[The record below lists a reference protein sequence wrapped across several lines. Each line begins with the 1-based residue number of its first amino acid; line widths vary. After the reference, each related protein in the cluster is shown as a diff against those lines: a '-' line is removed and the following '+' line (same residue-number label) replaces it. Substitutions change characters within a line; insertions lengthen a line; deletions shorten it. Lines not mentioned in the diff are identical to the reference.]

1 MFSSINHTLNQ
12 NHYNKARKKK
22 ASLIE
27 PGTANFMGHILKR
40 CGVIRKERYNN
51 ILNVCIGT
59 MFVLVVGGTLYYAKR
74 VKNHKKQTKQMD
86 DYQKQAYIMETIQ
99 KIHNVKNTYH
109 NELASNIP
117 FESEL
122 HKKDKLFM

>member
-1 MFSSINHTLNQ
+1 MFEKHTS
-12 NHYNKARKKK
+12 K

-27 PGTANFMGHILKR
+27 PGTANFMGSILKR
-40 CGVIRKERYNN
+40 CGTFRKKRYNLAFN
-51 ILNVCIGT
+51 IIIGICFFT
-59 MFVLVVGGTLYYAKR
+59 ILFITLYYAKQA
-74 VKNHKKQTKQMD
+74 KQSSKDTKSMS
-86 DYQKQAYIMETIQ
+86 DYQKQVHIMETIQ
-99 KIHNVKNTYH
+99 KIRNIKNTYH

>member
-1 MFSSINHTLNQ
+1 MFSSVTHQFNSSYDKTQ
-12 NHYNKARKKK
+12 KRKAK
-22 ASLIE
+22 LIE

-40 CGVIRKERYNN
+40 CGIIRKKRYNL
-51 ILNVCIGT
+51 IFNVCIGII
-59 MFVLVVGGTLYYAKR
+59 FVLVLGSTLYYAKQ
-74 VKNHKKQTKQMD
+74 VKTRKNETKQMD
-86 DYQKQAYIMETIQ
+86 DYQKQTYIMETIQ
-99 KIHNVKNTYH
+99 KIHNIKNTYH